1 MSWLKK
7 FFQTENWRGALF
19 GALLA
24 ATLGI
29 SLDLLNLGDGLVR
42 WSYDLLFTFR
52 QSSPPSEVV
61 IVYQDEDSYKQL
73 EQGVASWD
81 RGLHAQ
87 LLERLKADHARA
99 VVFDILFE
107 VPRNPE
113 SDRLFAE
120 AIRTNGQVMLG
131 GLYYD
136 SSGFSGKAKASVR
149 PHAAFADAAAGW
161 GNVMLPVDADFGIR
175 QHLIG
180 SERVPG
186 LDWRAAQIIG
196 APVTRIAENRFVRR
210 WLNYYGPADT
220 FEHHSYYQ
228 AIDPDGLPDGT
239 FRDKVVYVGGRTLAG
254 LPGEDRDAFRT
265 PFTWLSNVFCPGVEI
280 HATALVNLLRQDWLT
295 RPMPAI
301 ELGVLL
307 VAGLALGGGL
317 VQFRPV
323 LAVVWALV
331 AVAVVVGV
339 SFLLFAQAR
348 VWFPWLLIAGMQIP
362 AALSFSV
369 IYNSTKLHV
378 QKKLLT
384 QSLELHLAP
393 GRVKQILK
401 SQELL
406 RPGGELWTIS
416 ILFSDIANFVG
427 ISEKM
432 PPDDLLKLLN
442 KYFEASLGCI
452 HQTDGTL
459 VKLIGDAIFAVWNA
473 PIEQVDH
480 RERACR
486 AALMLRDQ
494 LIRLDASDRGIP
506 MRTRIGLHVGP
517 ACVGNVGSS
526 VRFDYTAIGEN
537 VNLASR
543 MESLNKH
550 LGTDILATGEIQSAV
565 EKTLVSRWIGSFRLR
580 GFARL
585 VEVHELI
592 GTLDVEESTRPWRES
607 FANALNHFRRGE
619 FDPAADGFR
628 RTLELHPNDRPA
640 AYYLEAIPHLREQ
653 PLPDGWK
660 GEIEMKEK

>member
-1 MSWLKK
+1 MNLK
-7 FFQTENWRGALF
+7 FFQPENWRGALS

-24 ATLGI
+24 VTLGVT
-29 SLDLLNLGDGLVR
+29 LDLIHLGDGLVR
-42 WSYDLLFTFR
+42 WSYDLFFTFR
-52 QSSPPSEVV
+52 QSPPPSEVV

-73 EQGVASWD
+73 EQSVTSWD
-81 RGLHAQ
+81 RTLHAQ
-87 LLERLKADHARA
+87 LLDRLKADQARA

-120 AIRTNGQVMLG
+120 TIRTNGRVVLG
-131 GLYYD
+131 GLHYD
-136 SSGFSGKAKASVR
+136 SSGFEGKARASVR
-149 PHAAFADAAAGW
+149 PHAPFAEAAAGW

-180 SERVPG
+180 GERVPG

-196 APVTRIAENRFVRR
+196 APVTRIAENRFVKR
-210 WLNYYGPADT
+210 WLNYYGPPDT
-220 FEHHSYYQ
+220 FEHRSYYQ
-228 AIDPDGLPDGT
+228 AIDPDGVPEGF

-265 PFTWLSNVFCPGVEI
+265 PFTWRNNVFCPGVEI

-295 RPMPAI
+295 RPVPAI
-301 ELGVLL
+301 ELGLLL
-307 VAGLALGGGL
+307 VGGLLLGGGL
-317 VQFRPV
+317 AQFHPS
-323 LAVVWALV
+323 LATMWAALT
-331 AVAVVVGV
+331 AAFVVGL
-339 SFLLFAQAR
+339 SFLLFVQAR
-348 VWFPWLLIAGMQIP
+348 VWFPWLLVVAVQIP
-362 AALSFSV
+362 AAWFSSV
-369 IYNSTKLHV
+369 VFNSMKLHV

-393 GRVKQILK
+393 GRVKQILNSK
-401 SQELL
+401 ELL

-452 HQTDGTL
+452 HKTDGTL

-494 LIRLDASDRGIP
+494 LIKLDTSDRGIP

-565 EKTLVSRWIGSFRLR
+565 EKTLVSRKLGDFRLR

-585 VEVHELI
+585 VAVHELI
-592 GTLDVEESTRPWRES
+592 GTLDVEESTRPWRDAFAEGVAHFQRRAFDEAVAS
-607 FANALNHFRRGE
+607 FK
-619 FDPAADGFR
+619 
-628 RTLELHPNDRPA
+628 RTLELHPNDGPSHF
-640 AYYLEAIPHLREQ
+640 YLETIPHLREQ
-653 PLPDGWK
+653 TLSADWH